1 MVAGEVLIRWVAWF
15 GMVWSLAASDLVQN
29 GSWNGGVKDILD
41 GVADVG
47 GAFFTA
53 SYIRTTVVDFTLPLL
68 EITNTFF
75 LKNTKAANSWTS
87 FIKPFNMSIVHLLP
101 VIMIIICTLS
111 LAILAHLSKE
121 KNIKEFGFEKSFIY
135 SFGAYC
141 ALSARRYVEVE
152 VVYVCYIFSSDAASP
167 QSTLQGG

>member
-1 MVAGEVLIRWVAWF
+1 
-15 GMVWSLAASDLVQN
+15 LAAAGFVQN

-75 LKNTKAANSWTS
+75 LKNPKAAYSWTS
-87 FIKPFNMSIVHLLP
+87 FIKPFNLSTWCILI
-101 VIMIIICTLS
+101 IMIIICTFS
-111 LAILAHLSKE
+111 LAILAHLAKE
-121 KNIKEFGFEKSFIY
+121 QNIKEFGFEKSFIY
-135 SFGAYC
+135 SFCAYC
-141 ALSARRYVEVE
+141 ALSARR
-152 VVYVCYIFSSDAASP
+152 
-167 QSTLQGG
+167 